1 MRYSIKEIADTI
13 GVSKTAVRKKIEKL
27 GLQTEL
33 LKNGNKITV
42 DENVAKQIITAFD
55 RPTENETQ
63 TEFANQNGNEFS
75 KVIEILQAELESKN
89 KQLESKDQHLASKDR
104 QIEDLTRALENTT
117 ASLQAEQALHAGTM
131 QKQLSSGEEQ
141 EQAEDQEKTKTDKKR
156 HWWQFHK

>member
-1 MRYSIKEIADTI
+1 MRYSIKEIADTV

-27 GLQTEL
+27 GLQTEF

-55 RPTENETQ
+55 RPTENKTQ
-63 TEFANQNGNEFS
+63 TEFANQNDNEFS
-75 KVIEILQAELESKN
+75 KVVEILQAELESKN
-89 KQLESKDQHLASKDR
+89 KQLASKDR

>member
-1 MRYSIKEIADTI
+1 MRYSIKEIADTV

-63 TEFANQNGNEFS
+63 TEFVNQNGNEFS

-89 KQLESKDQHLASKDR
+89 KQLASKDR

>member
-1 MRYSIKEIADTI
+1 MRYSIKEIADTV

-63 TEFANQNGNEFS
+63 TEFANQNDNEFS
-75 KVIEILQAELESKN
+75 KVVEILQAELESKN
-89 KQLESKDQHLASKDR
+89 KQLASKDR

>member
-1 MRYSIKEIADTI
+1 MRYSIKEIADTV

-63 TEFANQNGNEFS
+63 TEFANQNDNEFS

-89 KQLESKDQHLASKDR
+89 KQLASKDR

-131 QKQLSSGEEQ
+131 QKQLSSGEKQ

>member
-1 MRYSIKEIADTI
+1 MEYTIKEIADTV

-27 GLQTEL
+27 GLQTKL
-33 LKNGNKITV
+33 LKNGNKITI
-42 DENVAKQIITAFD
+42 DEETAKQVIMAFD
-55 RPTENETQ
+55 KQTENKTQ
-63 TEFANQNGNEFS
+63 TRFANQNENELS

-89 KQLESKDQHLASKDR
+89 KQLASKDR

>member
-1 MRYSIKEIADTI
+1 MRYSIKEIADTV

-89 KQLESKDQHLASKDR
+89 KQLASKDR

-141 EQAEDQEKTKTDKKR
+141 EQAEDQETTKTDKKR

>member
-1 MRYSIKEIADTI
+1 MRYSIKEIADTV

-33 LKNGNKITV
+33 LKNGNKIPV

-89 KQLESKDQHLASKDR
+89 KQLASKDR

>member
-1 MRYSIKEIADTI
+1 MRYSIKEIADTV

-63 TEFANQNGNEFS
+63 TEFANQNDNEFS

-89 KQLESKDQHLASKDR
+89 KQLASKDR
-104 QIEDLTRALENTT
+104 QIEDLTRALEHTT

-131 QKQLSSGEEQ
+131 QKQLSSGAEQ

>member
-1 MRYSIKEIADTI
+1 MEYTIKEIADTV

-27 GLQTEL
+27 GLQTKL
-33 LKNGNKITV
+33 LKNGNKITIN
-42 DENVAKQIITAFD
+42 EETAKQVIMAFD
-55 RPTENETQ
+55 KQTENETQ
-63 TEFANQNGNEFS
+63 TRFANQNENELS

-89 KQLESKDQHLASKDR
+89 KQLASKDR

-131 QKQLSSGEEQ
+131 QKQLSLGEEQ

>member
-1 MRYSIKEIADTI
+1 MRYSIKEIADTV

-55 RPTENETQ
+55 RPIENETQ
-63 TEFANQNGNEFS
+63 TEFANQNDNEFS

-89 KQLESKDQHLASKDR
+89 KQLASKDR

>member
-1 MRYSIKEIADTI
+1 MKYSIKEIADTV

-27 GLQTEL
+27 DLQTEL

-63 TEFANQNGNEFS
+63 TEFANQNDNEFS

-89 KQLESKDQHLASKDR
+89 KQLASKDR

>member
-1 MRYSIKEIADTI
+1 MRYSIKEIADTV

-63 TEFANQNGNEFS
+63 TEFANQNDNEFS

-89 KQLESKDQHLASKDR
+89 KQLASKDR

-141 EQAEDQEKTKTDKKR
+141 EQAEDQEKIKTDKKR

>member
-1 MRYSIKEIADTI
+1 MRYSIKEIADTV

-63 TEFANQNGNEFS
+63 TEFANQNDNEFS

-89 KQLESKDQHLASKDR
+89 KQLASKDR

-141 EQAEDQEKTKTDKKR
+141 EQTEDQEKTKTDKKR

>member
-1 MRYSIKEIADTI
+1 MRYSIKEIADTV

-55 RPTENETQ
+55 RPTENEMQ
-63 TEFANQNGNEFS
+63 TEFANQNDNEFS

-89 KQLESKDQHLASKDR
+89 KQLASKDR

>member
-89 KQLESKDQHLASKDR
+89 KQLASKDR

-141 EQAEDQEKTKTDKKR
+141 EQAEDQEKTKIDKKR

>member
-1 MRYSIKEIADTI
+1 MRYSIKEIADTV

-27 GLQTEL
+27 GLQTEF

-63 TEFANQNGNEFS
+63 TEFANQNDNEFS

-89 KQLESKDQHLASKDR
+89 KQLASKDR

>member
-1 MRYSIKEIADTI
+1 MRYSIKEIADTV

-27 GLQTEL
+27 DLQTEL

-63 TEFANQNGNEFS
+63 TEFANQNDNEFS

-89 KQLESKDQHLASKDR
+89 KQLASKDR

>member
-1 MRYSIKEIADTI
+1 MRYSIKEIADTV

-63 TEFANQNGNEFS
+63 TEFANQNDNEFS

-89 KQLESKDQHLASKDR
+89 KQLASKDR

-141 EQAEDQEKTKTDKKR
+141 EQAEDQEKTKNDKKR

>member
-89 KQLESKDQHLASKDR
+89 KQLASKDR

>member
-1 MRYSIKEIADTI
+1 MRYSIKEIADTV

-42 DENVAKQIITAFD
+42 DENVAKQIITAFN

-63 TEFANQNGNEFS
+63 TEFANQNSNEFS

-89 KQLESKDQHLASKDR
+89 EQLASKDR

-141 EQAEDQEKTKTDKKR
+141 EQVENEKETKVDKKR

>member
-1 MRYSIKEIADTI
+1 MRYSIKEIADTV

-89 KQLESKDQHLASKDR
+89 KQLASKDR

-117 ASLQAEQALHAGTM
+117 ASLQAEQALHAGKM

>member
-1 MRYSIKEIADTI
+1 M
-13 GVSKTAVRKKIEKL
+13 
-27 GLQTEL
+27 QTEL

-63 TEFANQNGNEFS
+63 TEFENQNGNEFS

-89 KQLESKDQHLASKDR
+89 KQLASKDR

>member
-1 MRYSIKEIADTI
+1 MRYSIKEIADTV

-42 DENVAKQIITAFD
+42 DENVVKQIITAFD

-89 KQLESKDQHLASKDR
+89 KQLASKDR

>member
-1 MRYSIKEIADTI
+1 MRYSIKEIADTV

-63 TEFANQNGNEFS
+63 TEFANQNDN
-75 KVIEILQAELESKN
+75 EILQAELESKN
-89 KQLESKDQHLASKDR
+89 KQLASKDR

>member
-1 MRYSIKEIADTI
+1 MEYTIKEIADTV

-27 GLQTEL
+27 GLQTKL
-33 LKNGNKITV
+33 LKNGNKITI
-42 DENVAKQIITAFD
+42 DEKTAKQVIMAFD
-55 RPTENETQ
+55 KQTENETQ
-63 TEFANQNGNEFS
+63 TRFANQNENELS

-89 KQLESKDQHLASKDR
+89 KQLASKDR

>member
-1 MRYSIKEIADTI
+1 MKYSIKEIADTV

-63 TEFANQNGNEFS
+63 TEFANQNDNEFS

-89 KQLESKDQHLASKDR
+89 KQLASKDR

>member
-1 MRYSIKEIADTI
+1 MRYSIKEIADTV

-27 GLQTEL
+27 GLQTEF

-89 KQLESKDQHLASKDR
+89 KQLASKDR

>member
-1 MRYSIKEIADTI
+1 MRYSIKEIADTV

-42 DENVAKQIITAFD
+42 DENVAKQIITAFY

-63 TEFANQNGNEFS
+63 TEFANQNDNEFS

-89 KQLESKDQHLASKDR
+89 KQLASKDR

>member
-1 MRYSIKEIADTI
+1 MRYSIKEIADTV

-42 DENVAKQIITAFD
+42 DENVANQIITAFD

-89 KQLESKDQHLASKDR
+89 KQLASKDR

>member
-1 MRYSIKEIADTI
+1 MRYSIKEIADTV

-63 TEFANQNGNEFS
+63 TEFANQNDNEFS

-89 KQLESKDQHLASKDR
+89 KQLASKDR

>member
-1 MRYSIKEIADTI
+1 MEYTIKEIADTV

-27 GLQTEL
+27 GLQTKL
-33 LKNGNKITV
+33 LKNGNKITI
-42 DENVAKQIITAFD
+42 DEGTAKQVIMAFD
-55 RPTENETQ
+55 KQTENETQ
-63 TEFANQNGNEFS
+63 TRFANQNENELS

-89 KQLESKDQHLASKDR
+89 KQLASKDR

>member
-1 MRYSIKEIADTI
+1 MRYSIKEIADTV
-13 GVSKTAVRKKIEKL
+13 GVSKTAVRKNIEKL

-89 KQLESKDQHLASKDR
+89 KQLASKDR

>member
-1 MRYSIKEIADTI
+1 MEYTIKEIADTV

-27 GLQTEL
+27 GLQTKL
-33 LKNGNKITV
+33 LKNGNKITI
-42 DENVAKQIITAFD
+42 DEETAKQVIMAFD
-55 RPTENETQ
+55 KQTENETQ
-63 TEFANQNGNEFS
+63 TRFANQNENELS

-89 KQLESKDQHLASKDR
+89 KQLASKDR

>member
-1 MRYSIKEIADTI
+1 MRYSIKEIADTV

-63 TEFANQNGNEFS
+63 TEFANQNSNEFS

-89 KQLESKDQHLASKDR
+89 KQLASKDR

-141 EQAEDQEKTKTDKKR
+141 EQGENEKETKIDKKR

>member
-1 MRYSIKEIADTI
+1 MEYTIKKIADTV

-27 GLQTEL
+27 GLQTKL
-33 LKNGNKITV
+33 LKNGNKITI
-42 DENVAKQIITAFD
+42 DEETAKQVITAFD
-55 RPTENETQ
+55 KQAENETQ
-63 TEFANQNGNEFS
+63 TRFANQNKNELS

-89 KQLESKDQHLASKDR
+89 KQLASKDR

>member
-1 MRYSIKEIADTI
+1 MEYTIKKIADTV

-27 GLQTEL
+27 GLQTKL
-33 LKNGNKITV
+33 LKNGNKITI
-42 DENVAKQIITAFD
+42 DEETAKQVITAFD
-55 RPTENETQ
+55 KQTENETQ
-63 TEFANQNGNEFS
+63 TRFANQNKNELS

-89 KQLESKDQHLASKDR
+89 KQLASKDR

>member
-1 MRYSIKEIADTI
+1 MRYSIKEIADTV

-89 KQLESKDQHLASKDR
+89 KQLASKDR

-117 ASLQAEQALHAGTM
+117 ASLQAEQALHAGPM

>member
-1 MRYSIKEIADTI
+1 MRYSIKEIADTV

-42 DENVAKQIITAFD
+42 DENVAKQIITAFG

-63 TEFANQNGNEFS
+63 TEFANQNDNEFS

-89 KQLESKDQHLASKDR
+89 KQLASKDR